1 MFPVVRRDGR
11 RHAAVVAELDLPL
24 DVTRG
29 VDNIVGVAEATISN
43 EADATWALDKC
54 GAEASEALDKC

>member
-24 DVTRG
+24 DVARG
-29 VDNIVGVAEATISN
+29 VDAVIGAAEATVSN
-43 EADATWALDKC
+43 AADAAWALDKC
-54 GAEASEALDKC
+54 GAEASEALDK